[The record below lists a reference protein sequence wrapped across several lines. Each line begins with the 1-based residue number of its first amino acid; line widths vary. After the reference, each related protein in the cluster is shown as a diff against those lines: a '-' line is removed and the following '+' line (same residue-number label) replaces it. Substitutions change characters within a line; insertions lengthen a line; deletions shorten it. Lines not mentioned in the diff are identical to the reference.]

1 MPSFRQ
7 KVTTYLRQLSFA
19 SERDSRNQVV
29 QQPPSG
35 SFITQYLEGVWEPP
49 DSVPVVYNGKSPE
62 ELPEITIARYVVAHS
77 MSDAAFTGPLEG
89 LTGVRRAKPHLTA
102 GIADDID
109 YIDVLNETAVDRAP
123 RDAATLKT
131 PLEQRDQVSNSDSTT
146 PPDNNNIVHSEKLN
160 EPQRKKSFSSM
171 TSKSRTPIKEE
182 NSAKASII
190 HNSSDIE
197 PIACIAD
204 WNRANEDAYGMSISL
219 YEKNLHTMGSVGDP
233 IADCFGIATR
243 EDSCIMAMADGV
255 NWGEGARVA
264 ARSAIQGSM
273 EYLNSAIFGLHR
285 VTTTKEVFVSLIR
298 SFWEAH
304 NYILQVGGAL
314 STLTVAVVLPV
325 EESNN
330 SIVCCCNVGD
340 SLGYIFSRN
349 NIVREITQASHNV
362 NLMRDMRDALGA
374 LGPVY
379 GDKPEM
385 ANLTLSMTVVEEGDI
400 IFLTSD
406 GISDNFDPV
415 VGRFAEAAIN
425 YGGNSSVACDKNASL
440 KQQSGHRQA
449 ERKKTIPLLAPKR
462 QNKSAPTLV
471 VLENHPERKALCS
484 IQGERANK
492 KKPAQSDKEKTIES
506 KYVTRSKTFIES
518 GRTCRQSYNTNC
530 RSGLVL
536 PKVTAT
542 QRHMLTL
549 LRMADLLVYGI
560 NGSLRPCSTA
570 KQLCQLLIDFVSCIT
585 AAKRTL
591 LEQRELYYKVVTG
604 ADGSRKE
611 IRNTVQ
617 EHKVIRK
624 RLVDGT
630 TFSLLPGKL
639 DHASIVAYKVKNR
652 SSESHIT

>member
-19 SERDSRNQVV
+19 SERDSRNQIE
-29 QQPPSG
+29 QPSSG
-35 SFITQYLEGVWEPP
+35 SFITRYLEGVWEPP
-49 DSVPVVYNGKSPE
+49 DSIPEVYNGKSPE
-62 ELPEITIARYVVAHS
+62 DLPEITIARYVMVHS
-77 MSDAAFTGPLEG
+77 ISDAAYTGPLEG
-89 LTGVRRAKPHLTA
+89 LTGVKRAKSHLTA

-123 RDAATLKT
+123 KDSATLKT
-131 PLEQRDQVSNSDSTT
+131 PLEQRDQVPNSDSLI
-146 PPDNNNIVHSEKLN
+146 PPDHNNMVDTEKHN
-160 EPQRKKSFSSM
+160 EPQWKKSFSSR
-171 TSKSRTPIKEE
+171 TSKSKTPIKEE
-182 NSAKASII
+182 KSAKISGI
-190 HNSSDIE
+190 NTCSDIE

-204 WNRANEDAYGMSISL
+204 WNRATEDAYGMSISL

-243 EDSCIMAMADGV
+243 GDSCIMAMADGV

-264 ARSAIQGSM
+264 ARAAIQGSM

-285 VTTTKEVFVSLIR
+285 VSTTKEVFISLIR

-314 STLTVAVVLPV
+314 STLTVAIVLPV
-325 EESNN
+325 EDSNN

-362 NLMRDMRDALGA
+362 NLIRDMRDALGA

-385 ANLTLSMTVVEEGDI
+385 ANLTLSMSVVEEGDI
-400 IFLTSD
+400 VFLTSD

-425 YGGNSSVACDKNASL
+425 YGGNSNVAYDNNASL
-440 KQQSGHRQA
+440 KQQLSPRQS
-449 ERKKTIPLLAPKR
+449 ERKKTVPLLTPKR
-462 QNKSAPTLV
+462 QNKSTPTLA
-471 VLENHPERKALCS
+471 VLANHPERKALNS

-492 KKPAQSDKEKTIES
+492 KKSAQSDNEKTVES
-506 KYVTRSKTFIES
+506 KYVTRSKTFIETA
-518 GRTCRQSYNTNC
+518 GTCRRSYNTSN

-536 PKVTAT
+536 PKVTAA

-604 ADGSRKE
+604 TDGSRKE

-617 EHKVIRK
+617 EHKIIRK

-652 SSESHIT
+652 NSESHVT

>member
-19 SERDSRNQVV
+19 SERDSRNRIE
-29 QQPPSG
+29 QQPSSR

-49 DSVPVVYNGKSPE
+49 DSIPVVYNGKSPE

-77 MSDAAFTGPLEG
+77 ISDAAYTGPLEG
-89 LTGVRRAKPHLTA
+89 LTGVKRAKSHLTA
-102 GIADDID
+102 GVADDID
-109 YIDVLNETAVDRAP
+109 YIDVLNETVVDRAS
-123 RDAATLKT
+123 RDSATLKT
-131 PLEQRDQVSNSDSTT
+131 PLEQCDRVPKSDSVIAT
-146 PPDNNNIVHSEKLN
+146 DNNYVAHIEKIN
-160 EPQRKKSFSSM
+160 EPQRKKSLSSM
-171 TSKSRTPIKEE
+171 VSKSKTPIKEE
-182 NSAKASII
+182 NSAKGSGI
-190 HNSSDIE
+190 HTCSDNE

-204 WNRANEDAYGMSISL
+204 WNRATEEAYGLSISL
-219 YEKNLHTMGSVGDP
+219 YEKNLHTLGNVGDP

-285 VTTTKEVFVSLIR
+285 ASTTKEVFVSLIR

-314 STLTVAVVLPV
+314 STLTVAIVLPV
-325 EESNN
+325 KDSNN
-330 SIVCCCNVGD
+330 SVVCCCNVGD
-340 SLGYIFSRN
+340 SLGYIFSRK

-362 NLMRDMRDALGA
+362 NLIRDMRDALGA

-400 IFLTSD
+400 VFLTSD

-425 YGGNSSVACDKNASL
+425 YGGNSSVVYDNNASI
-440 KQQSGHRQA
+440 KQQLSPRQA
-449 ERKKTIPLLAPKR
+449 DRKKNVPLLAPKR
-462 QNKSAPTLV
+462 QNKSAPTLT
-471 VLENHPERKALCS
+471 VLEDHPDRKARSS
-484 IQGERANK
+484 IQGERVNEK
-492 KKPAQSDKEKTIES
+492 KIAQKDKEKTMES
-506 KYVTRSKTFIES
+506 KYVSRSKTFIES
-518 GRTCRQSYNTNC
+518 ARTCRQSLNASN

-536 PKVTAT
+536 PKVTAA
-542 QRHMLTL
+542 QRHKLTL

-611 IRNTVQ
+611 IRNTVL

>member
-19 SERDSRNQVV
+19 SERESRNQVESG
-29 QQPPSG
+29 PSG
-35 SFITQYLEGVWEPP
+35 SFISQYLEGVWEPP
-49 DSVPVVYNGKSPE
+49 DSIPVVYNGKSPE
-62 ELPEITIARYVVAHS
+62 ELPEISIARYVVAHS
-77 MSDAAFTGPLEG
+77 ICDAAYTGPLEG
-89 LTGVRRAKPHLTA
+89 LTGVRRAKSHLTP

-109 YIDVLNETAVDRAP
+109 YIDVMHETTVDRAP
-123 RDAATLKT
+123 RDSAAPKNLR
-131 PLEQRDQVSNSDSTT
+131 LEHREQGSSSDSTI
-146 PPDNNNIVHSEKLN
+146 PSDNNNIVHNEKHN
-160 EPQRKKSFSSM
+160 EPQRKKSVSSM
-171 TSKSRTPIKEE
+171 ISKSKTPIKEE
-182 NSAKASII
+182 NSSKASGI
-190 HNSSDIE
+190 HTCSDIE
-197 PIACIAD
+197 PVACIAD
-204 WNRANEDAYGMSISL
+204 WNRATEDAYGMSISL
-219 YEKNLHTMGSVGDP
+219 YEKNLHTLGSVGDP

-243 EDSCIMAMADGV
+243 QDSCIMAMADGV

-285 VTTTKEVFVSLIR
+285 VSTTKEVFVSLIR

-325 EESNN
+325 EDSNN

-362 NLMRDMRDALGA
+362 NLIRDMRDALGA

-400 IFLTSD
+400 VFLTSD

-425 YGGNSSVACDKNASL
+425 FGGNSSVAYDNNASL
-440 KQQSGHRQA
+440 KQQMSPHQA
-449 ERKKTIPLLAPKR
+449 ERKKKVSLLAPKR
-462 QNKSAPTLV
+462 QNKSAPTLA
-471 VLENHPERKALCS
+471 VLENNPERKGLGS
-484 IQGERANK
+484 IQGARTNK
-492 KKPAQSDKEKTIES
+492 NKPTISDKEKTIES

-518 GRTCRQSYNTNC
+518 ARTSRQSYNASN

-536 PKVTAT
+536 PKVTAA

-585 AAKRTL
+585 VAKRKL

-617 EHKVIRK
+617 EHKAIRK

-639 DHASIVAYKVKNR
+639 DHASIVAYKVKIR

>member
-19 SERDSRNQVV
+19 SERDSRNQVD
-29 QQPPSG
+29 QQPSSG
-35 SFITQYLEGVWEPP
+35 SFISQYLDGVWKPP
-49 DSVPVVYNGKSPE
+49 DSIPVVYNGKSPE
-62 ELPEITIARYVVAHS
+62 ELPEISIARYVVAHS
-77 MSDAAFTGPLEG
+77 ICDAAYTGPLEG
-89 LTGVRRAKPHLTA
+89 LTGVRRAKSHLTA
-102 GIADDID
+102 ADDID
-109 YIDVLNETAVDRAP
+109 YIDVPHDTTVDRLE
-123 RDAATLKT
+123 RDSAALNK
-131 PLEQRDQVSNSDSTT
+131 PLERPGHGAHSDSIT
-146 PPDNNNIVHSEKLN
+146 PSFDNNIVRSEKHN
-160 EPQRKKSFSSM
+160 EPQRKNSFSSM
-171 TSKSRTPIKEE
+171 ISKSKTPIKEE
-182 NSAKASII
+182 NSAKVSSI
-190 HNSSDIE
+190 HSCSDIE
-197 PIACIAD
+197 PIACISD
-204 WNRANEDAYGMSISL
+204 WNRATEDAYGMSISL
-219 YEKNLHTMGSVGDP
+219 YEKNLHTLGSVGDP

-243 EDSCIMAMADGV
+243 ENSCIMAMADGV

-264 ARSAIQGSM
+264 ARAAIQGSM

-285 VTTTKEVFVSLIR
+285 VSTTKEVFVSLIR

-325 EESNN
+325 EDSKN

-340 SLGYIFSRN
+340 SLGYVFSKN

-362 NLMRDMRDALGA
+362 NLIRDMRDALGA

-400 IFLTSD
+400 VFLTSD

-415 VGRFAEAAIN
+415 VGRFAEAAFN
-425 YGGNSSVACDKNASL
+425 YVDNSSVAYDAHASL
-440 KQQSGHRQA
+440 KQQMSPRQA
-449 ERKKTIPLLAPKR
+449 ERKRNVPLLAPKR
-462 QNKSAPTLV
+462 QNKSAPAIT
-471 VLENHPERKALCS
+471 VLENHPDRKGLGS
-484 IQGERANK
+484 ILGERAQK
-492 KKPAQSDKEKTIES
+492 KKPAHSDKEKTVES
-506 KYVTRSKTFIES
+506 KYVSRSKTFIES
-518 GRTCRQSYNTNC
+518 ARPCRQSYNTSN

-536 PKVTAT
+536 PKVTAS

-560 NGSLRPCSTA
+560 NGSLRPCSSA

-585 AAKRTL
+585 AAKRKL
-591 LEQRELYYKVVTG
+591 LEQRELYYKMVTG

-611 IRNTVQ
+611 IRNSVQ

-639 DHASIVAYKVKNR
+639 DHASIVAYKVKNC
-652 SSESHIT
+652 SSQSHVT